1 MLCALGSG
9 STSGDPGKLTC
20 SPNIIKT
27 AELSQSENKKEEMN
41 ASTEEGLNRS
51 TGQNA
56 SISEVIDVDASN
68 VLSIS
73 GGPKGNCTSKDG
85 RSFGFEI
92 SSLAESSR
100 KDTGKNSQPF
110 PSISTGNVTP
120 VSFMLFIIDYIVN
133 LHLLYFYI
141 TFFFLPLVLACLFC
155 LSRQVP
161 FTDICLENLKW
172 SIMSLDNYYVF
183 ISHEKLF

>member
-1 MLCALGSG
+1 MPKSQNKLCALESG
-9 STSGDPGKLTC
+9 SASGDPGKSTG
-20 SPNIIKT
+20 SPHIIKT
-27 AELSQSENKKEEMN
+27 TELSQSENKKEEIK

-73 GGPKGNCTSKDG
+73 GGPKGNSTSKDG

-92 SSLAESSR
+92 SSLADSSR

-120 VSFMLFIIDYIVN
+120 VSFMLFIIDYGVN
-133 LHLLYFYI
+133 LHILYFVSLF
-141 TFFFLPLVLACLFC
+141 FFFLLFWLVCFVYLGKIPLL
-155 LSRQVP
+155 
-161 FTDICLENLKW
+161 I
-172 SIMSLDNYYVF
+172 YVWKF
-183 ISHEKLF
+183 